1 VRAAWPS
8 SPSDDVTVLADPA
21 TSRARRP
28 FSLTRSVAWHPE
40 WWVYVV
46 AGAAWVVM
54 VLISLGTGGGPSTGH
69 SAHAGAHT
77 GAHSAH
83 AGAHAETAVSD
94 SFATAWSMAW
104 SHWVLMVA
112 AMMLPVLAPQ
122 VRTLAMRSLWPRRQR
137 SAAFFVVGYAVVW
150 VVAGGALLAALVA
163 LGVEPLGLPW
173 LIGILLVA
181 AVWQVST
188 PRKRV
193 MRRCGSLRLG
203 AATGLSADLNCA
215 RVGVRAG
222 GRCLVT
228 CGPLMLAMVA
238 SHSLLLMAGLL
249 AVMLSERSRG
259 PDPRRR
265 VGRPLEA
272 WAIVGLAVVAGAVA
286 TVQ

>member
-1 VRAAWPS
+1 M
-8 SPSDDVTVLADPA
+8 TVLVGPS
-21 TSRARRP
+21 TGRARRP
-28 FSLTRSVAWHPE
+28 FALTRSIAWHPE

-46 AGAAWVVM
+46 AGAAWVLM
-54 VLISLGTGGGPSTGH
+54 VLISLGTSGGPSMGH
-69 SAHAGAHT
+69 PAHIGEHT
-77 GAHSAH
+77 GAH
-83 AGAHAETAVSD
+83 AGMAMSDVSEG
-94 SFATAWSMAW
+94 FATAWSTSW

-122 VRTLAMRSLWPRRQR
+122 VRTLAMRSVWPRRQR
-137 SAAFFVVGYAVVW
+137 SAAIFVVAYAVVW
-150 VVAGGALLAALVA
+150 VVAGAVLLAALVA
-163 LGVEPLGLPW
+163 LDVEPLGLPW

-181 AVWQVST
+181 AVWQVSP

-203 AATGLSADLNCA
+203 AASGLRADLNCA
-215 RVGVRAG
+215 RVGLRAG

-272 WAIVGLAVVAGAVA
+272 WVIVGFAVVAGAVA